1 MSPGPATAQLCPWS
15 PQSPAGSLFRARTQ
29 EAEDVVKPCANQRFR
44 THSLRHPIQDAQDL
58 VLVVKGARHL
68 LPVTLTFSCRRRWL
82 TLAILG
88 I

>member
-1 MSPGPATAQLCPWS
+1 M
-15 PQSPAGSLFRARTQ
+15 
-29 EAEDVVKPCANQRFR
+29 VKPCANQRFR